1 VYSIPFGR
9 DSKNRDFLLK
19 SLIGGIMHR
28 IKKWQIYFGIGL
40 IFASFLLYFAH
51 YLIFRDSH
59 HIFIYL
65 LGDIAFVPIEV
76 LLVTI
81 VIHSLLS
88 AREKQAIMEKMHMI
102 IGAFFS
108 EVGTELIKMI
118 TKFDTDRAKLADI
131 ARLSLDWTD
140 EKFTKLAK
148 NALTEDYK
156 IDANLSDIEA
166 LRGFLVSKRD
176 FMVRL
181 LENPMLLEH
190 DEFTDLLWAVFHLTE
205 ELSARESLKMLPL
218 SDIEHLG
225 GDIKR
230 VYGRLLNQWL
240 LYLRHLKTSYPFL
253 YSLCVR
259 TNPLNPEGSAVVR
272 D

>member
-1 VYSIPFGR
+1 MHKI
-9 DSKNRDFLLK
+9 KN
-19 SLIGGIMHR
+19 
-28 IKKWQIYFGIGL
+28 WQIMFGIGL
-40 IFASFLLYFAH
+40 IFTSFLLYFAH
-51 YLIFRDSH
+51 YLIFRDPH

-65 LGDIAFVPIEV
+65 LGDVAFVPIEV

-88 AREKQAIMEKMHMI
+88 AREKQALMDKMHMI

-108 EVGTELIKMI
+108 EVGTELIKRLSE
-118 TKFDTDRAKLADI
+118 FDTEKSDLLERFQISPEWA
-131 ARLSLDWTD
+131 D
-140 EKFTKLAK
+140 EKFTILAK
-148 NALTEDYK
+148 NALKEDYK
-156 IDANLSDIEA
+156 IEPNLSDIEA
-166 LRGFLVSKRD
+166 LKGFLVSKRD

-205 ELSARESLKMLPL
+205 ELSARGVLKMLPT

-230 VYGRLLNQWL
+230 VYGRLLSQWL
-240 LYLRHLKTSYPFL
+240 LYLRHLKNSYPFL
-253 YSLCVR
+253 YSLSVR
-259 TNPLNPEGSAVVR
+259 ANPLNPEGSVVIR
-272 D
+272 G